1 MKRGCIAIALFVVVT
16 GCDAVTAPQQQ
27 QQQPP
32 PPPPPPLSEFFTLS
46 GRIEDVDGGGL
57 SGARVQLTTPSTIQ
71 TTLSGNGG
79 EYRFDN
85 VRGTVELRVSKD
97 GFIDASTTTFSV
109 DKERTLNITLQQL
122 LILAP
127 GTRLIPGTTLRGTVQ
142 APPCD
147 RNWDAGAYCQRLSF
161 IPPVTGVYELVLNWK
176 GPSELDL
183 LVDQSFSLYW
193 SSATGPIR
201 ALVTGDAGVE
211 REIRIQSYYSPQ
223 TFELTAS
230 LWTAP

>member
-1 MKRGCIAIALFVVVT
+1 MKRSCIAIALFVVVT
-16 GCDAVTAPQQQ
+16 GCDRARSITAPITTSPVTQT
-27 QQQPP
+27 
-32 PPPPPPLSEFFTLS
+32 PLSGFFTLS
-46 GRIEDVDGGGL
+46 GRIEDTDGGGL
-57 SGARVQLTTPSTIQ
+57 SGARVQLTTTSTIQ

-85 VRGTVELRVSKD
+85 VRGNVVLRVSRD
-97 GFIDASTTTFSV
+97 GFIDASSASLYI
-109 DKERTLNITLQQL
+109 DKERTLNVALQQL

-127 GTRLIPGTTLRGTVQ
+127 GTRLVPGTTLRGTVQ

-147 RNWDAGAYCQRLSF
+147 PNWDAQAPCQRLSF
-161 IPPVTGVYELVLNWK
+161 IPPVTGVYELVLKWT

-183 LVDQSFSLYW
+183 LVDDRLGLYW
-193 SSATGPIR
+193 SSPTGPIR
-201 ALVTGDAGVE
+201 ALVPGDAGVE

-230 LWTAP
+230 LRSAP